1 MTASS
6 TRIKRLA
13 SFFAGLFA
21 LLTPL
26 AGAVEVRF
34 EAVAE
39 NVYAHVGDLGA
50 RTVANEGLNANLG
63 LVVTPAGAVLID
75 SGATFQSARDINDAI
90 RKVTPQAVR
99 WVINT
104 GGQDHRWLGNGYFEA
119 QGAELIAHAAA
130 VPDMRSRGSDQLSA
144 LRTLLGTAAQAT
156 VPTLPKRLVDGAD
169 ARMDLGGTVFEFR
182 HRGGGHTPGDMM
194 VWLPQAQVAFAGDI
208 VYVDRLLA
216 VLPVSST
223 RAWLDAF
230 GALEQ
235 LAPKRI
241 VPGHGR
247 VTDLAAARAQTRD
260 YLATLRDQMK
270 RAVED
275 GTDPSTAAQNFDGT
289 RWRELSNAT
298 ELMPGNASRV
308 YLEVERE

>member
-1 MTASS
+1 MIARRTLA
-6 TRIKRLA
+6 RLWV
-13 SFFAGLFA
+13 A
-21 LLTPL
+21 LAATQALW

-34 EAVAE
+34 DRVAD
-39 NVYAHVGDLGA
+39 NVYAHVGDIGA

-75 SGATFQSARDINDAI
+75 SGATFRSARDIHAAI
-90 RKVTPQAVR
+90 RRVTGQPVR

-119 QGAELIAHAAA
+119 QGAELIAHATA
-130 VPDMRSRGSDQLSA
+130 VPDMRSRGGDQLAA
-144 LRTLLGTAAQAT
+144 LRTLLGAAAEGT
-156 VPTLPKRLVDGAD
+156 VPTLPKRLLEGTD
-169 ARMDLGGTVFEFR
+169 ARLELGGTVFEFR
-182 HRGGGHTPGDMM
+182 HRGGGHTPGDMI

-216 VLPVSST
+216 VIPVSST

-230 GALEQ
+230 AALEQ
-235 LAPKRI
+235 LAPRRI

-247 VTDLAAARAQTRD
+247 VTDLATARAQTRA
-260 YLATLRDQMK
+260 YLEALRAHMK
-270 RAVED
+270 RAVEQ
-275 GTDPSTAAQNFDGT
+275 GTDVSEAVKSFNLTPFLH
-289 RWRELSNAT
+289 LSNAG
-298 ELMPGNASRV
+298 ELNPGNASRT